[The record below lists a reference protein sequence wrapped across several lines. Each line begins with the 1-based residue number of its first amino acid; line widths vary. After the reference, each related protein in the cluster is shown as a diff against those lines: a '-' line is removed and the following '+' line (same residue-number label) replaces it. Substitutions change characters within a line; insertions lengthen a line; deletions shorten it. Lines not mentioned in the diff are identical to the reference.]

1 MNRARPWIGL
11 VARLVVAG
19 TLLVAGG
26 IKAMDTS
33 ASVRA
38 VTAYELLPVPVAEVV
53 GYALPW
59 VEIALALL
67 LLAGI
72 MTRFAATA
80 SLALFVV
87 FVVGIG
93 SAWARGL
100 SIDCGC
106 FGGGGQVASDQTAY
120 LSEIVRDVLL
130 IAVAAWLV
138 RWPVTRFAVDSDTA
152 AFESVPAFEES
163 RP

>member
-1 MNRARPWIGL
+1 VTRARPWIGL

-38 VTAYELLPVPVAEVV
+38 VTAYELLPVPLAEVV

-152 AFESVPAFEES
+152 AFEPVPAFEES